1 MAPSTEAVRT
11 HVVFSRDLVET
22 IDRVAGKRKRSEF
35 IAEAVREKL
44 TRELQR
50 QAFEEAIGSLVGQD
64 YPDWETP
71 EKTSAWIRWLRSI
84 DNDRLERKLRG
95 SRGS

>member
-35 IAEAVREKL
+35 AGADR
-44 TRELQR
+44 R
-50 QAFEEAIGSLVGQD
+50 
-64 YPDWETP
+64 
-71 EKTSAWIRWLRSI
+71 SASAHAGWNSV
-84 DNDRLERKLRG
+84 
-95 SRGS
+95 

>member
-35 IAEAVREKL
+35 AGADRRSASAHAGWNSVRHWRL
-44 TRELQR
+44 LS
-50 QAFEEAIGSLVGQD
+50 AFRMPSSQLA
-64 YPDWETP
+64 
-71 EKTSAWIRWLRSI
+71 RR
-84 DNDRLERKLRG
+84 
-95 SRGS
+95 